1 MYSEQLLEHFQNPRH
16 VGQLPAP
23 AVTVEVMNPACG
35 DIMRLSA
42 RFEEGRLAEVRYQT
56 RGCTASIAA
65 GSATTEL
72 ILHRTRA
79 DLAALTPAEI
89 EAAVGGLAPESKH
102 AAVLCLD
109 SIRALLKAAG

>member
-72 ILHRTRA
+72 ILNRTRA